1 LAKLHAR
8 ADALGRGLDEVGGEL
23 RAIEDGLP
31 DLRADLERIGSEVQR
46 MGTDAGQTARAID
59 ALKARPPELEA
70 WLEGQRQELDQALRS
85 GRDQVSA
92 IDVQARAFESEV
104 ERSGELLQTLNL
116 SLDQGLQRAKQD
128 GAALETAVQEM
139 GAVGAQV
146 ADLMAGAE
154 AEVAAAQQAMRQR
167 IDQMLTDLA
176 GQADLAVLRG
186 QDVVRRAQAEIDRR
200 VASESEK
207 ALGALA
213 QAREARL
220 AELAE
225 RVSAAQ
231 LELEQTRAALLAG
244 WQRMDQAMVERQ
256 GEVLAGLDDYASTI
270 ETRVEEFLNAL
281 DVMVVRNGG

>member
-1 LAKLHAR
+1 
-8 ADALGRGLDEVGGEL
+8 
-23 RAIEDGLP
+23 
-31 DLRADLERIGSEVQR
+31 
-46 MGTDAGQTARAID
+46 M
-59 ALKARPPELEA
+59 
-70 WLEGQRQELDQALRS
+70 
-85 GRDQVSA
+85 RD
-92 IDVQARAFESEV
+92 
-104 ERSGELLQTLNL
+104 
-116 SLDQGLQRAKQD
+116 
-128 GAALETAVQEM
+128 
-139 GAVGAQV
+139 VGAQV
-146 ADLMAGAE
+146 AELMAGAE

-213 QAREARL
+213 QAREAQL

-256 GEVLAGLDDYASTI
+256 DQVLAGLDDYASTI